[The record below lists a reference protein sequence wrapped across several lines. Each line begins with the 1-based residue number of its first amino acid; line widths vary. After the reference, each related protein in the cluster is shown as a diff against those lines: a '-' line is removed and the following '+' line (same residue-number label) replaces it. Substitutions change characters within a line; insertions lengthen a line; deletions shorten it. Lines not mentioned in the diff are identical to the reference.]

1 MLKNAKSEYDTNP
14 SKEGNDIR
22 LTSKDQELVFE
33 GGNDNEEVELSK
45 NDVTMETVEIN

>member
-14 SKEGNDIR
+14 EKGGNDIR

-33 GGNDNEEVELSK
+33 GGNDNEVE
-45 NDVTMETVEIN
+45 DETPSGKT